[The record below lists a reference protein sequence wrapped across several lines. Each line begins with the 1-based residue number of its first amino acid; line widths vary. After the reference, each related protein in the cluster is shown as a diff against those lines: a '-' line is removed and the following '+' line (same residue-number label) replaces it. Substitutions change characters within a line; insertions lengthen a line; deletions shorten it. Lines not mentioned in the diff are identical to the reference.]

1 LIKSELVQII
11 ATRSPHLYVRDV
23 EIIVDAIF
31 DEIVAGLGDGGRVE
45 LRGFRAFSVKHRP
58 AHSARNP
65 RTGETVD
72 VEEKWVP
79 AFKPGK
85 GLRDRLNERG

>member
-1 LIKSELVQII
+1 MIKSELVQII
-11 ATRSPHLYVRDV
+11 ASRNLHLYARDV

-31 DEIVAGLGDGGRVE
+31 GEIVGGLSEGGRVE
-45 LRGFRAFSVKHRP
+45 LRGFGAFTVKHRP

-79 AFKPGK
+79 AFRAGK
-85 GLRDRLNERG
+85 GLRDRLNGE